1 MTEMKAFAEQIAG
14 TMNMEENGS
23 KKFRIWEKRKI
34 NGTVSFGIFSA
45 GNGGGAFPVVYLEPF
60 YDAYRNGM
68 PLEEITG
75 QIRKGLD
82 GGESPDPEAVRIL
95 ERFETAAGRLV
106 FRLVNADM
114 NRELL
119 DQVPHVRILDLAV
132 VFYVWLGKGNGG
144 VLTAMVTR
152 EAADRWGVTPEGL
165 WKLASVN
172 AKREMPPVL
181 RGIGTMLEETMAGE
195 GRTLPGESQAGSSGE
210 DFMYVLTNREGIWGA
225 GCILYPGELK
235 KAASRLGGDLVVLPS
250 SVHETL
256 LLVRTGEEDPE
267 ELGRMISGINRE
279 VVAREEWLSFQAY
292 GYSRKEDRLMLL
304 SEMPPAGQ
312 PEGGRGWSCADL
324 VQA

>member
-14 TMNMEENGS
+14 TMNMEENGT
-23 KKFRIWEKRKI
+23 KKFRIWETRKI

-45 GNGGGAFPVVYLEPF
+45 GNGCGASPVVYLEPF

-82 GGESPDPEAVRIL
+82 GGESLDSEAVRIL

-114 NRELL
+114 NRDLL

-132 VFYVWLGKGNGG
+132 VFYVWLGNGNGG

-181 RGIGTMLEETMAGE
+181 RGIGTMLEETMAGD
-195 GRTLPGESQAGSSGE
+195 GRKLPGESRAGSSGE
-210 DFMYVLTNREGIWGA
+210 DFMYVLTNLEGIWGA

-304 SEMPPAGQ
+304 SEMPPAEQ
-312 PEGGRGWSCADL
+312 PEGEQGWSCTDL

>member
-1 MTEMKAFAEQIAG
+1 M
-14 TMNMEENGS
+14 
-23 KKFRIWEKRKI
+23 
-34 NGTVSFGIFSA
+34 
-45 GNGGGAFPVVYLEPF
+45 
-60 YDAYRNGM
+60 
-68 PLEEITG
+68 
-75 QIRKGLD
+75 
-82 GGESPDPEAVRIL
+82 
-95 ERFETAAGRLV
+95 

-114 NRELL
+114 NRDLL

-132 VFYVWLGKGNGG
+132 VFYVWLGNGNGG

-181 RGIGTMLEETMAGE
+181 RGIGTMLEEMMAGD
-195 GRTLPGESQAGSSGE
+195 GRKLPGESRAGSSRE

-235 KAASRLGGDLVVLPS
+235 KAAFRLGGDLVVLPS

-304 SEMPPAGQ
+304 SEMPPAEQ
-312 PEGGRGWSCADL
+312 PEGEQGWSCTDL
-324 VQA
+324 VQACQPAERKQEKSGWGTAESGSPLKEDDNVYNDLNEKHGPERMAENKKDRIGRF